1 MTTWLH
7 LITENNKVMKT
18 SKVFTLLG
26 LGAATAGALT
36 SCNNELLEYQHGDIQ
51 VVVEKGDAWLHDF
64 PLFLGIEKKNPPQIA
79 MWIEDMSGKYIST
92 IYVTHKIATE
102 SWQANKGNRRKE
114 ALPAWCYARG
124 VVYPDGLYVP
134 TKDEPVTDAVTG
146 ATPQGS
152 FDIKMTPVGSLSQF
166 VVKVEVNHST
176 DWNDNY
182 PKNAQEGD
190 SNYSGGKEG
199 SGQPAV
205 VYAATV
211 DLASGVKQYKAS
223 LIGHSSPNGSNGAV
237 DADTSSLTTATH
249 IVKEI
254 TINIQ

>member
-7 LITENNKVMKT
+7 LITENNKAMKT
-18 SKVFTLLG
+18 NKVFTLLG

-114 ALPAWCYARG
+114 RCLFG
-124 VVYPDGLYVP
+124 VM
-134 TKDEPVTDAVTG
+134 PVVWSI
-146 ATPQGS
+146 P
-152 FDIKMTPVGSLSQF
+152 MVCMCR
-166 VVKVEVNHST
+166 
-176 DWNDNY
+176 
-182 PKNAQEGD
+182 PKT
-190 SNYSGGKEG
+190 SR
-199 SGQPAV
+199 
-205 VYAATV
+205 
-211 DLASGVKQYKAS
+211 
-223 LIGHSSPNGSNGAV
+223 SPMR
-237 DADTSSLTTATH
+237 
-249 IVKEI
+249 
-254 TINIQ
+254 